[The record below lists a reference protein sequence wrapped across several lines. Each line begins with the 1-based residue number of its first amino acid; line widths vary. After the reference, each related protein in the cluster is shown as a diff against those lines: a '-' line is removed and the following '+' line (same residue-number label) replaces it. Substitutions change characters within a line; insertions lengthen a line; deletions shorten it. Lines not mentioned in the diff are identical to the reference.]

1 MDSLQKCAKAF
12 DQLTR
17 YQYHFVIG
25 RKGQTLKFTVSFDP
39 SDFHHLA
46 GLHKLKDNVRLQ
58 TGQRSA
64 IFQDILDGKYP
75 FEPIKHSAY
84 FREMEQRLTPLSHLE
99 KFMDSNEI
107 IFRYN
112 EKANRFSAIQADYL
126 LQNDV
131 EEIPVYVFL
140 AQRTGQQT
148 YDNCTREPVY
158 QFFVQKLKTSP
169 GVAEILTNIIT
180 YNGGIPT
187 GCPTSQIMAFYAYS
201 DMFSEIFDLAKQ
213 HGCKFTLYVDDM
225 TFSSKE
231 PFSPHQLSQMI
242 DRVLRKYGHK
252 PKYPKVKYYGPS
264 DYKPITGT
272 VVTSE
277 HSLAVPNGLQKTI
290 YDAFQTVKPLIGVE
304 TCSEEDARQIL
315 SLKGQIQAA
324 CNIEDGKFPE
334 IRRLTNQIKVPDSQS
349 VSTRKRQHHR
359 RSKKIHIKQQAPI
372 K

>member
-1 MDSLQKCAKAF
+1 MKNKVPIKKYDITQCALYKCR
-12 DQLTR
+12 TR
-17 YQYHFVIG
+17 KRLEYLLRLDPGGLKMIDGIIGYHKFEIDKKHSDEK
-25 RKGQTLKFTVSFDP
+25 REITAPDKTLK
-39 SDFHHLA
+39 
-46 GLHKLKDNVRLQ
+46 
-58 TGQRSA
+58 
-64 IFQDILDGKYP
+64 
-75 FEPIKHSAY
+75 
-84 FREMEQRLTPLSHLE
+84 
-99 KFMDSNEI
+99 
-107 IFRYN
+107 
-112 EKANRFSAIQADYL
+112 AIQRRILYL
-126 LQNDV
+126 LQRVIRPEWLISGEKQKCYIDNGKAHLNGK
-131 EEIPVYVFL
+131 YVLTIDIKKF
-140 AQRTGQQT
+140 

-169 GVAEILTNIIT
+169 DVAEILTNIIT

-231 PFSPHQLSQMI
+231 PFSSHQLSQMI

-272 VVTSE
+272 VVTPE

-315 SLKGQIQAA
+315 SLRGQIQAA

-359 RSKKIHIKQQAPI
+359 RSKKIHIKQQAPT

>member
-1 MDSLQKCAKAF
+1 MKNKVPIKKYDITQCALYKCRTKKRLEYLLRLDPGGLKMIDSIIGYHKFEIDKKHSEEKREITAPDKTLKAIQRRILYLLHRVIRPEWLISGEKQKCYIDNGKA
-12 DQLTR
+12 
-17 YQYHFVIG
+17 
-25 RKGQTLKFTVSFDP
+25 
-39 SDFHHLA
+39 HL
-46 GLHKLKDNVRLQ
+46 N
-58 TGQRSA
+58 
-64 IFQDILDGKYP
+64 GKYVLTID
-75 FEPIKHSAY
+75 IK
-84 FREMEQRLTPLSHLE
+84 
-99 KFMDSNEI
+99 KF
-107 IFRYN
+107 
-112 EKANRFSAIQADYL
+112 
-126 LQNDV
+126 
-131 EEIPVYVFL
+131 
-140 AQRTGQQT
+140 

-169 GVAEILTNIIT
+169 DVAEILTNIIT

-272 VVTSE
+272 VVTPE

-349 VSTRKRQHHR
+349 VSTRKRQHYR

>member
-1 MDSLQKCAKAF
+1 MKNKVPIKKYDITQCALYKCR
-12 DQLTR
+12 TR
-17 YQYHFVIG
+17 KRLEYLLRLDPGGLKMIDGIIGYHKFEIDKKHSDEK
-25 RKGQTLKFTVSFDP
+25 REITAPDKTLK
-39 SDFHHLA
+39 
-46 GLHKLKDNVRLQ
+46 
-58 TGQRSA
+58 
-64 IFQDILDGKYP
+64 
-75 FEPIKHSAY
+75 
-84 FREMEQRLTPLSHLE
+84 
-99 KFMDSNEI
+99 
-107 IFRYN
+107 
-112 EKANRFSAIQADYL
+112 AIQRRILYL
-126 LQNDV
+126 LQRVIRPEWLISGEKQKCYIDNGKAHLNGK
-131 EEIPVYVFL
+131 YVLTIDIKKF
-140 AQRTGQQT
+140 

-169 GVAEILTNIIT
+169 DVAEILTNIIT

-231 PFSPHQLSQMI
+231 PFSSHQLSQMI

-272 VVTSE
+272 VVTPE

-359 RSKKIHIKQQAPI
+359 RSKKIYIKQQAPI

>member
-1 MDSLQKCAKAF
+1 MKNKVPIKKYDITQCALYKCR
-12 DQLTR
+12 TR
-17 YQYHFVIG
+17 KRLEYLLRLDPGGLKIIDGIIGYHKFEIDKKHSDEK
-25 RKGQTLKFTVSFDP
+25 REITAPDKTLK
-39 SDFHHLA
+39 
-46 GLHKLKDNVRLQ
+46 
-58 TGQRSA
+58 
-64 IFQDILDGKYP
+64 
-75 FEPIKHSAY
+75 
-84 FREMEQRLTPLSHLE
+84 
-99 KFMDSNEI
+99 
-107 IFRYN
+107 
-112 EKANRFSAIQADYL
+112 AIQRRILYL
-126 LQNDV
+126 LQRVIRPEWLISGEKQKCYIDNGKAHLNGK
-131 EEIPVYVFL
+131 YVLTIDIKKF
-140 AQRTGQQT
+140 
-148 YDNCTREPVY
+148 YENCTREPVY
-158 QFFVQKLKTSP
+158 QFFVQKLETSP
-169 GVAEILTNIIT
+169 DVAEILTNIIT
-180 YNGGIPT
+180 YNCGIPT

-201 DMFSEIFDLAKQ
+201 YMFSEIFDLAKQ

-272 VVTSE
+272 VVTPE

>member
-1 MDSLQKCAKAF
+1 MKNKIPIKKYNITQCALYKCRTKKRLEYLLHLDPGSLKMIDSIIRYHKFEIDKKHSDEKREITAPDKTLKAIQRRILYLLHRVTRPEWLISGEKQKCYIDNGKA
-12 DQLTR
+12 
-17 YQYHFVIG
+17 
-25 RKGQTLKFTVSFDP
+25 
-39 SDFHHLA
+39 HL
-46 GLHKLKDNVRLQ
+46 N
-58 TGQRSA
+58 
-64 IFQDILDGKYP
+64 GKYVLTID
-75 FEPIKHSAY
+75 IK
-84 FREMEQRLTPLSHLE
+84 
-99 KFMDSNEI
+99 KF
-107 IFRYN
+107 
-112 EKANRFSAIQADYL
+112 
-126 LQNDV
+126 
-131 EEIPVYVFL
+131 
-140 AQRTGQQT
+140 

-169 GVAEILTNIIT
+169 DVAEILTNIIT

-187 GCPTSQIMAFYAYS
+187 GCPTSQIMAFCAYS

-272 VVTSE
+272 VVTPE
-277 HSLAVPNGLQKTI
+277 HFLAVPNGLQKTI

-304 TCSEEDARQIL
+304 ICSEEDARQIL

-359 RSKKIHIKQQAPI
+359 HSKKIHIKQQAPT

>member
-1 MDSLQKCAKAF
+1 MKNKAPIKKYDITQCALYKCR
-12 DQLTR
+12 TR
-17 YQYHFVIG
+17 KRLEYLLRLDPGGLKMIDGIIGYHKFEIDKKHSDEK
-25 RKGQTLKFTVSFDP
+25 REITAPDKTLK
-39 SDFHHLA
+39 
-46 GLHKLKDNVRLQ
+46 
-58 TGQRSA
+58 
-64 IFQDILDGKYP
+64 
-75 FEPIKHSAY
+75 
-84 FREMEQRLTPLSHLE
+84 
-99 KFMDSNEI
+99 
-107 IFRYN
+107 
-112 EKANRFSAIQADYL
+112 AIQRRILYL
-126 LQNDV
+126 LQRVIRPEWLISGEKQKCYIDNGKAHLNGK
-131 EEIPVYVFL
+131 YVLTIDIKKF
-140 AQRTGQQT
+140 

-169 GVAEILTNIIT
+169 DVAEILTNIIT

-231 PFSPHQLSQMI
+231 SFSPHQLSQMI

-272 VVTSE
+272 VVTPE

-290 YDAFQTVKPLIGVE
+290 YDVFQTVKPLIGVE

-324 CNIEDGKFPE
+324 RNIEEGKFPE
-334 IRRLTNQIKVPDSQS
+334 IGRLTSQIKVPDVQS
-349 VSTRKRQHHR
+349 ASNQKRQIR
-359 RSKKIHIKQQAPI
+359 RHNKKIRIKQRAAT

>member
-1 MDSLQKCAKAF
+1 MKNKVPIKKYDITQCALYKCR
-12 DQLTR
+12 TR
-17 YQYHFVIG
+17 KRLEYLLRLDPGGLKMIDGIIGYHKFEIDKKHSDEK
-25 RKGQTLKFTVSFDP
+25 REITAPDKTLK
-39 SDFHHLA
+39 
-46 GLHKLKDNVRLQ
+46 
-58 TGQRSA
+58 
-64 IFQDILDGKYP
+64 
-75 FEPIKHSAY
+75 
-84 FREMEQRLTPLSHLE
+84 
-99 KFMDSNEI
+99 
-107 IFRYN
+107 
-112 EKANRFSAIQADYL
+112 AIQRRILYL
-126 LQNDV
+126 LQRVIRPEWLISGEKQKCYIDNGKAHLNGK
-131 EEIPVYVFL
+131 YVLTIDIKKF
-140 AQRTGQQT
+140 

-169 GVAEILTNIIT
+169 DVAEILTNIIT

-231 PFSPHQLSQMI
+231 PFSSHQLSQMI

-252 PKYPKVKYYGPS
+252 PKYPKVKYYGHS

-272 VVTSE
+272 VVTPE

-349 VSTRKRQHHR
+349 VSMRKRQHHR
-359 RSKKIHIKQQAPI
+359 HSKKIHIKQQAPT

>member
-1 MDSLQKCAKAF
+1 MKNKVPIKKYDITQCALYKCR
-12 DQLTR
+12 TR
-17 YQYHFVIG
+17 KRLEYLLRLDPGGLKIIDGIIGYHKFEIDKKHSDEK
-25 RKGQTLKFTVSFDP
+25 REITAPDKTLK
-39 SDFHHLA
+39 
-46 GLHKLKDNVRLQ
+46 
-58 TGQRSA
+58 
-64 IFQDILDGKYP
+64 
-75 FEPIKHSAY
+75 
-84 FREMEQRLTPLSHLE
+84 
-99 KFMDSNEI
+99 
-107 IFRYN
+107 
-112 EKANRFSAIQADYL
+112 AIQRRILYL
-126 LQNDV
+126 LQRVIRPEWLISGEKQKCYIDNGKAHLNGK
-131 EEIPVYVFL
+131 YVLTIDIKKF
-140 AQRTGQQT
+140 

-158 QFFVQKLKTSP
+158 QFFVQKLETSP
-169 GVAEILTNIIT
+169 DVAEILTNIIT

-272 VVTSE
+272 VVTPE

-315 SLKGQIQAA
+315 SLKGQIQAD

>member
-1 MDSLQKCAKAF
+1 MKNKVPIKKYDITQCALYKCRTKKRLEYILRLDPGGLKMIDGIIGYHKFEIDKKHSDEKREITAPDKTLKAIQRRILYLLHRVIRPEWLISGEKQKCYIDNGKA
-12 DQLTR
+12 
-17 YQYHFVIG
+17 
-25 RKGQTLKFTVSFDP
+25 
-39 SDFHHLA
+39 HL
-46 GLHKLKDNVRLQ
+46 N
-58 TGQRSA
+58 
-64 IFQDILDGKYP
+64 GKYVLTID
-75 FEPIKHSAY
+75 IK
-84 FREMEQRLTPLSHLE
+84 
-99 KFMDSNEI
+99 KF
-107 IFRYN
+107 
-112 EKANRFSAIQADYL
+112 
-126 LQNDV
+126 
-131 EEIPVYVFL
+131 
-140 AQRTGQQT
+140 

-169 GVAEILTNIIT
+169 DVAEILTNIIT

-272 VVTSE
+272 VVTPE

-315 SLKGQIQAA
+315 SLRGQIQAA

-349 VSTRKRQHHR
+349 VSTQKRQHHR
-359 RSKKIHIKQQAPI
+359 RSKKIHIKQQAPT

>member
-1 MDSLQKCAKAF
+1 MKNKVPIKKYDITQCALYKCR
-12 DQLTR
+12 TR
-17 YQYHFVIG
+17 KRLEYLLRLDPGGLKMIDGIIGYHKFEIDKKHSDEK
-25 RKGQTLKFTVSFDP
+25 REITAPDKTLK
-39 SDFHHLA
+39 
-46 GLHKLKDNVRLQ
+46 
-58 TGQRSA
+58 
-64 IFQDILDGKYP
+64 
-75 FEPIKHSAY
+75 
-84 FREMEQRLTPLSHLE
+84 
-99 KFMDSNEI
+99 
-107 IFRYN
+107 
-112 EKANRFSAIQADYL
+112 AIQRRILYL
-126 LQNDV
+126 LQRVIRPEWLISGEKQKCYIDNGKAHLNWK
-131 EEIPVYVFL
+131 YVLTIDIKKF
-140 AQRTGQQT
+140 

-169 GVAEILTNIIT
+169 DVAEILTNIIT

-272 VVTSE
+272 VVTPE

-349 VSTRKRQHHR
+349 VSTRKRQHYR

>member
-1 MDSLQKCAKAF
+1 MKNKAPLKKYDITQCALYKCRTKKRLEYLLRL
-12 DQLTR
+12 DPGGLKMIDDIIG
-17 YQYHFVIG
+17 YHKFEIDKKHSDEK
-25 RKGQTLKFTVSFDP
+25 REITAPDKTLK
-39 SDFHHLA
+39 
-46 GLHKLKDNVRLQ
+46 
-58 TGQRSA
+58 
-64 IFQDILDGKYP
+64 
-75 FEPIKHSAY
+75 
-84 FREMEQRLTPLSHLE
+84 
-99 KFMDSNEI
+99 
-107 IFRYN
+107 
-112 EKANRFSAIQADYL
+112 AIQRRILYL
-126 LQNDV
+126 LQRVIRPEWLISGEKRKCYIDNGKAHLNGKYALTID
-131 EEIPVYVFL
+131 IKKF
-140 AQRTGQQT
+140 
-148 YDNCTREPVY
+148 YDNCAREPVY
-158 QFFVQKLKTSP
+158 QFFVQKLNTSP
-169 GVAEILTNIIT
+169 DVAEILTNIIT

-272 VVTSE
+272 VVTPE

-290 YDAFQTVKPLIGVE
+290 YDTFQTVKPLIEVE

-359 RSKKIHIKQQAPI
+359 RSKKIHIKQQAPT

>member
-1 MDSLQKCAKAF
+1 MKNKVPIKKYDITQCALYKCR
-12 DQLTR
+12 TR
-17 YQYHFVIG
+17 KRLEYLLRLDPGGLKMIDGIIGYHKFEIDKKHSDEK
-25 RKGQTLKFTVSFDP
+25 REITAPDKTLK
-39 SDFHHLA
+39 
-46 GLHKLKDNVRLQ
+46 GI
-58 TGQRSA
+58 QRR
-64 IFQDILDGKYP
+64 IL
-75 FEPIKHSAY
+75 
-84 FREMEQRLTPLSHLE
+84 
-99 KFMDSNEI
+99 
-107 IFRYN
+107 
-112 EKANRFSAIQADYL
+112 YL
-126 LQNDV
+126 LQRVIRPEWLISGEKQKCYIDNGKAHLNGK
-131 EEIPVYVFL
+131 YVLTIDIKKF
-140 AQRTGQQT
+140 

-169 GVAEILTNIIT
+169 DVAEILTNIIT

-231 PFSPHQLSQMI
+231 PFSSHQLSQMI

-264 DYKPITGT
+264 DYKPVTGT
-272 VVTSE
+272 VVTPE

-315 SLKGQIQAA
+315 SLKGQTQAA

>member
-1 MDSLQKCAKAF
+1 MKNKVPIKKYDITQCALYKCR
-12 DQLTR
+12 TR
-17 YQYHFVIG
+17 KRLEYLLRLDPGGLKIIDGIIGYHKFEIDKKHSDEK
-25 RKGQTLKFTVSFDP
+25 REITAPDKTLK
-39 SDFHHLA
+39 
-46 GLHKLKDNVRLQ
+46 
-58 TGQRSA
+58 
-64 IFQDILDGKYP
+64 
-75 FEPIKHSAY
+75 
-84 FREMEQRLTPLSHLE
+84 
-99 KFMDSNEI
+99 
-107 IFRYN
+107 
-112 EKANRFSAIQADYL
+112 AIQRRILYL
-126 LQNDV
+126 LQRVIRPEWLISGEKQKCYIDNGKAHLNGK
-131 EEIPVYVFL
+131 YVLTIDIKKF
-140 AQRTGQQT
+140 

-158 QFFVQKLKTSP
+158 QFFVQKLETSP
-169 GVAEILTNIIT
+169 DVAEILTNIIT

-201 DMFSEIFDLAKQ
+201 YMFSEIFDLAKQ

-272 VVTSE
+272 VVTPE

>member
-1 MDSLQKCAKAF
+1 MKNKVPIKKYDITQCALYKCRTKKRLEYLLRLDPGGLKMIDGIIGYHKFEIDKKHSDEKREITAPDKTLKAIQRRILYLLHRVTLDRVFISGEKQKCYIDNGKA
-12 DQLTR
+12 
-17 YQYHFVIG
+17 
-25 RKGQTLKFTVSFDP
+25 
-39 SDFHHLA
+39 HL
-46 GLHKLKDNVRLQ
+46 N
-58 TGQRSA
+58 
-64 IFQDILDGKYP
+64 GKYVLTID
-75 FEPIKHSAY
+75 IK
-84 FREMEQRLTPLSHLE
+84 
-99 KFMDSNEI
+99 KF
-107 IFRYN
+107 
-112 EKANRFSAIQADYL
+112 
-126 LQNDV
+126 
-131 EEIPVYVFL
+131 
-140 AQRTGQQT
+140 

-158 QFFVQKLKTSP
+158 QFFTQKLKTSP
-169 GVAEILTNIIT
+169 DVAEILTNIIT

-187 GCPTSQIMAFYAYS
+187 GCPTSQIMVFYAYS
-201 DMFSEIFDLAKQ
+201 DMFSEIFDLAKR

-272 VVTSE
+272 VVTPE

-334 IRRLTNQIKVPDSQS
+334 IRRLTNQIKVPNSQS

-359 RSKKIHIKQQAPI
+359 RSKKIHIKQQAPT

>member
-1 MDSLQKCAKAF
+1 MKNKVPIKKYDITQCALYKCRTKKRLEYLLRLDPGGLKMIDGIIGYHKFEIDKKHSDEKREITAPDKTLKAIQRRILYLLHRVIRPEWLISGEKQKCYIDNGKA
-12 DQLTR
+12 
-17 YQYHFVIG
+17 
-25 RKGQTLKFTVSFDP
+25 
-39 SDFHHLA
+39 HL
-46 GLHKLKDNVRLQ
+46 N
-58 TGQRSA
+58 
-64 IFQDILDGKYP
+64 GKYVLTID
-75 FEPIKHSAY
+75 IK
-84 FREMEQRLTPLSHLE
+84 
-99 KFMDSNEI
+99 KF
-107 IFRYN
+107 
-112 EKANRFSAIQADYL
+112 
-126 LQNDV
+126 
-131 EEIPVYVFL
+131 
-140 AQRTGQQT
+140 

-169 GVAEILTNIIT
+169 DVAEILTNIIT

-231 PFSPHQLSQMI
+231 PFSSHQLSQMI

-272 VVTSE
+272 VVTPE

>member
-1 MDSLQKCAKAF
+1 MKNKVPIKKYDITQCALYKCR
-12 DQLTR
+12 TR
-17 YQYHFVIG
+17 KRLEYLLRLDPGGLKMIDGIIGYHKFEIDKKHSDEK
-25 RKGQTLKFTVSFDP
+25 REITAPDKTLK
-39 SDFHHLA
+39 
-46 GLHKLKDNVRLQ
+46 
-58 TGQRSA
+58 
-64 IFQDILDGKYP
+64 
-75 FEPIKHSAY
+75 
-84 FREMEQRLTPLSHLE
+84 
-99 KFMDSNEI
+99 
-107 IFRYN
+107 
-112 EKANRFSAIQADYL
+112 AIQRRILYL
-126 LQNDV
+126 LQRVIRPEWLISGEKQKCYIDNGKAHLNV
-131 EEIPVYVFL
+131 KYVLTIDIKKF
-140 AQRTGQQT
+140 

-169 GVAEILTNIIT
+169 DVAEILTNIIT

-231 PFSPHQLSQMI
+231 PFSSHQLSQMI

-272 VVTSE
+272 VVTPE

>member
-1 MDSLQKCAKAF
+1 MKNKVPIKKYDITQCALYKCR
-12 DQLTR
+12 TR
-17 YQYHFVIG
+17 KRLEYLLRLDPGGLKMIDGIIGYHKFEIDKKHSDEK
-25 RKGQTLKFTVSFDP
+25 REITAPDKTLK
-39 SDFHHLA
+39 
-46 GLHKLKDNVRLQ
+46 
-58 TGQRSA
+58 
-64 IFQDILDGKYP
+64 
-75 FEPIKHSAY
+75 
-84 FREMEQRLTPLSHLE
+84 
-99 KFMDSNEI
+99 
-107 IFRYN
+107 
-112 EKANRFSAIQADYL
+112 AIQRRILYL
-126 LQNDV
+126 LQRVIRPEWLISGEKQKCYIDNGKAHLNGK
-131 EEIPVYVFL
+131 YVLTIDIKKF
-140 AQRTGQQT
+140 

-169 GVAEILTNIIT
+169 DVAEILTNIIT

-231 PFSPHQLSQMI
+231 PFSSHQLSQMI

-272 VVTSE
+272 VVTPE

-334 IRRLTNQIKVPDSQS
+334 IRLLTNQIKVPDSQS

>member
-1 MDSLQKCAKAF
+1 M
-12 DQLTR
+12 
-17 YQYHFVIG
+17 
-25 RKGQTLKFTVSFDP
+25 
-39 SDFHHLA
+39 
-46 GLHKLKDNVRLQ
+46 N
-58 TGQRSA
+58 
-64 IFQDILDGKYP
+64 GKYVLTID
-75 FEPIKHSAY
+75 IK
-84 FREMEQRLTPLSHLE
+84 
-99 KFMDSNEI
+99 KF
-107 IFRYN
+107 
-112 EKANRFSAIQADYL
+112 
-126 LQNDV
+126 
-131 EEIPVYVFL
+131 
-140 AQRTGQQT
+140 

-158 QFFVQKLKTSP
+158 QFFVQKLETSP
-169 GVAEILTNIIT
+169 DVAEILTNIIT

-272 VVTSE
+272 VVTPE

-349 VSTRKRQHHR
+349 VSTRKDSTTDVVRK
-359 RSKKIHIKQQAPI
+359 SI
-372 K
+372 

>member
-1 MDSLQKCAKAF
+1 M
-12 DQLTR
+12 
-17 YQYHFVIG
+17 
-25 RKGQTLKFTVSFDP
+25 
-39 SDFHHLA
+39 
-46 GLHKLKDNVRLQ
+46 N
-58 TGQRSA
+58 
-64 IFQDILDGKYP
+64 GKYVLTID
-75 FEPIKHSAY
+75 IK
-84 FREMEQRLTPLSHLE
+84 
-99 KFMDSNEI
+99 KF
-107 IFRYN
+107 
-112 EKANRFSAIQADYL
+112 
-126 LQNDV
+126 
-131 EEIPVYVFL
+131 
-140 AQRTGQQT
+140 

-158 QFFVQKLKTSP
+158 QFFMQKLKTSP
-169 GVAEILTNIIT
+169 DVAEILTNIIT

-272 VVTSE
+272 VVTPE

-334 IRRLTNQIKVPDSQS
+334 IRRLTNQIEVPDSQS

>member
-1 MDSLQKCAKAF
+1 MKNKVPIKKYDITQCALYKCR
-12 DQLTR
+12 TR
-17 YQYHFVIG
+17 KRLEYLLRLDPGGLKIIDGIIGYHKFEIDKKHSDEK
-25 RKGQTLKFTVSFDP
+25 REITAPDKTLK
-39 SDFHHLA
+39 
-46 GLHKLKDNVRLQ
+46 
-58 TGQRSA
+58 
-64 IFQDILDGKYP
+64 
-75 FEPIKHSAY
+75 
-84 FREMEQRLTPLSHLE
+84 
-99 KFMDSNEI
+99 
-107 IFRYN
+107 
-112 EKANRFSAIQADYL
+112 AIQRRILYL
-126 LQNDV
+126 LQRVIRPEWLISGEKQKCYIDNGKAHLNGK
-131 EEIPVYVFL
+131 YVLTIDIKKF
-140 AQRTGQQT
+140 

-169 GVAEILTNIIT
+169 DVAEILTNIIT

-231 PFSPHQLSQMI
+231 PFSSHQLSQMI

-272 VVTSE
+272 VVTPE